1 LVVREGTRLP
11 EAKPLIELV
20 RFADPLSWQ
29 TWCTEPIIRRFEEVL
44 GDGVRVTYRM
54 GGLFENITDWMD
66 AKGLTKEAVVSTIIE
81 DTAAAGMPLHPDY
94 LWQCGVKTTYTP
106 CIAYRAAELQD
117 VSLAHRFF
125 RRMMEA
131 FMVEGRPASHDE
143 YISLGGEVGLS
154 TSRLRHDIDIPLARD
169 RFDADRH
176 AMSEGGLGFD
186 SMLIRSRSREVVRV
200 DGFAAKPYADA
211 IMSLEPDLPK
221 RRPSDLLEYAERRQG
236 ILPSREIA
244 EVFRLTEPVATERMH
259 TLAAGGILEP
269 QPLEAGALW
278 RWKTRVPDPM
288 PLDVALAAYV
298 PKPVETDIELHRV
311 LIAAARARYTEVAER
326 PKSPQQFPFGPEL
339 AARVGYAREILAEV
353 PAPALE
359 SFTGVGYVLA
369 EGGTDSKDTV
379 LDVGCGSGTDAILA
393 SRQLGRRGEVYGV
406 DVVPAM
412 VAKARS
418 AITGAGLK
426 RIQILEGDAGSS
438 IPLPQ
443 GSVDV
448 ALSNGVLHTQRDKAG
463 VLREILRVLRPGGR
477 LRLADV
483 VVRLS
488 AAGTLG
494 SDPQMWAG
502 GLSGAPLET
511 GLPRA
516 IETAGFRDVR
526 VIGDHDYYSA
536 SEPSTV
542 HRLARAM
549 GARTMVVEAMKPEA
563 PRERR

>member
-1 LVVREGTRLP
+1 LP
-11 EAKPLIELV
+11 EAKPFIELV
-20 RFADPLSWQ
+20 RFADPLSWK
-29 TWCTEPIIRRFEEVL
+29 TWCTEPIVRRFEEVL

-54 GGLFENITDWMD
+54 GGLFENLTDWMD
-66 AKGLTKEAVVSTIIE
+66 AKGLSKERVVSTIVE

-117 VSLAHRFF
+117 VPLAHKFL

-143 YISLGGEVGLS
+143 YINLGGEVGLS
-154 TSRLRHDIDIPLARD
+154 TSRLRRDIDIPLARD

-176 AMSEGGLGFD
+176 AMSEGGFGFD

-211 IMSLEPDLPK
+211 ILSLEPELA
-221 RRPSDLLEYAERRQG
+221 RHRPSDLLEYAERRRG
-236 ILPSREIA
+236 LLPAREVA
-244 EVFRLTEPVATERMH
+244 EVFRLTEPVATERLH

-269 QPLEAGALW
+269 LPLEAGALW

-288 PLDVALAAYV
+288 PLDVALATYI
-298 PKPVETDIELHRV
+298 PKPVEVDTELDRV
-311 LIAAARARYTEVAER
+311 LAAAARARYTEVAEH
-326 PKSPQQFPFGPEL
+326 PKSPQPFPFGPEL
-339 AARVGYAREILAEV
+339 AARVGYTREILAEV
-353 PAPALE
+353 PVPALE
-359 SFTGVGYVLA
+359 SFTGVGYVLTKS
-369 EGGTDSKDTV
+369 GIDPKDTV

-393 SRQLGRRGEVYGV
+393 SQQLGRRGEVLGV
-406 DVVPAM
+406 EVVPAM
-412 VAKARS
+412 VAKART
-418 AITGAGLK
+418 AIAGAGVK
-426 RIQILEGDAGSS
+426 RIQILEGDAGS
-438 IPLPQ
+438 IRVPQ
-443 GSVDV
+443 ESVDL
-448 ALSNGVLHTQRDKAG
+448 ALSNGVLHSQRDKAG
-463 VLREILRVLRPGGR
+463 VLREIFRVLRPGGR
-477 LRLADV
+477 LRLADI

-494 SDPQMWAG
+494 SDPQTWAG
-502 GLSGAPLET
+502 SLSGAPLET

-516 IETAGFRDVR
+516 IEKAGFRDIR

-536 SEPSTV
+536 PEPSMMQ
-542 HRLARAM
+542 RLARAM

-563 PRERR
+563 TQKRR